1 MTATKN
7 NDHQTNGIKVK
18 RRVITFLIC
27 LMISLFFWLLMTL
40 SKEYTITV
48 SFPVTYINLPADK
61 VISNS
66 LTENVDIQIKAKGFN
81 LLFYKLRR
89 RNQKIAFDMRD
100 ARQLNDGNIYY
111 LLCNAR
117 VDKIVDQFNDGIHV
131 MRIIPDTIFIN
142 FNIKIT
148 KRLPVKA
155 NLSLFFNKQFNLAD
169 SITIRPQYIT
179 VSGEKDAIDKIVYL
193 ETLPMTLRDISSS
206 TAVNLTIKKNAG
218 WEHVEFSNKFV
229 KAFIRVTKYTE
240 TSIEL
245 PIEVDNLP
253 VGYTLK
259 TFPDKV
265 IVKFNVAFKNYEK
278 ITPLGF
284 RAIVDY
290 KKIEPGSNKL
300 KIQLTKIPLGAHN
313 VKLATEKIEYIISK

>member
-1 MTATKN
+1 MTAKKN
-7 NDHQTNGIKVK
+7 NDHKTNGI
-18 RRVITFLIC
+18 
-27 LMISLFFWLLMTL
+27 
-40 SKEYTITV
+40 
-48 SFPVTYINLPADK
+48 K

-66 LTENVDIQIKAKGFN
+66 LTENVDIQIKAKGSN

-193 ETLPMTLRDISSS
+193 E
-206 TAVNLTIKKNAG
+206 KNAG